1 MAKSKKSKKKVANDF
16 DRDDLGNIIGNK
28 NLEGRDLQ
36 KFVLTNPTTGEEYEF
51 DADALVGE
59 DWTGMSQNA
68 DAIFSSEEIE
78 KYYDKAID
86 MKLNEANDFPDGLGS
101 EIKHDWIQE
110 VWDRVNP
117 GVKMLSHRVNNNN
130 DSTRMP
136 KWQMNS
142 WTGNQ
147 YTIVLFL
154 TPDMQPEDGGAL
166 ELWTPNLS
174 DKMKA
179 LACNTLYTFGSEQE
193 HNQDLLYSF
202 WPRPGRQVVF
212 DSRIPNM
219 ERPVNGDKACVSLVF
234 QGTNKG
240 YTPEST
246 DDVVEEIDYSEV
258 DFSEVE

>member
-1 MAKSKKSKKKVANDF
+1 MMAKSKKKKATTQEDENLVVIKHPETDETYSF
-16 DRDDLGNIIGNK
+16 SPDI
-28 NLEGRDLQ
+28 LEG
-36 KFVLTNPTTGEEYEF
+36 G
-51 DADALVGE
+51 
-59 DWTGMSQNA
+59 DWSGMSQNA
-68 DAIFSSEEIE
+68 DNLFTSEEIE
-78 KYYDKAID
+78 NYYDIAMDI
-86 MKLNEANDFPDGLGS
+86 KLNEGNDFPNGLGS

-110 VWDRVNP
+110 IWDKINP
-117 GVKMLSHRVNNNN
+117 GVKILSHYLE
-130 DSTRMP
+130 
-136 KWQMNS
+136 
-142 WTGNQ
+142 TGPLDMSNEWVGSQ
-147 YTIVLFL
+147 YTVIVCL
-154 TPDMQPEDGGAL
+154 TPDMKPEDGGAL

-219 ERPVNGDKACVSLVF
+219 ERPVNGDKSCVSLVF

-258 DFSEVE
+258 DFSEVK

>member
-1 MAKSKKSKKKVANDF
+1 MRMSEEFERTEFTN
-16 DRDDLGNIIGNK
+16 NIIGNK
-28 NLEGRDLQ
+28 DGDDD
-36 KFVLTNPTTGEEYEF
+36 KFVMDNPRTGEKYTF
-51 DADALVGE
+51 DVDVLKGN

-68 DAIFSSEEIE
+68 DNLFTPEEIE
-78 KYYDKAID
+78 KYYDKAMD

-110 VWDRVNP
+110 VWNKVNP

-166 ELWTPNLS
+166 ELWTPNLN

-179 LACNTLYTFGSEQE
+179 MACNTLYTFDAEQE
-193 HNQDLLYSF
+193 YNQDILYSF
-202 WPRPGRQVVF
+202 WPMPGRQVVF
-212 DSRIPNM
+212 DSRIPYIA
-219 ERPVNGDKACVSLVF
+219 RPVNGDKTCVSIVF
-234 QGTNKG
+234 KGTSKD
-240 YTPEST
+240 YAPEST
-246 DDVVEEIDYSEV
+246 AADEIE
-258 DFSEVE
+258 FIEVE

>member
-1 MAKSKKSKKKVANDF
+1 MMAKSKKKKATTQEDENLVVIKHPETDEKYSF
-16 DRDDLGNIIGNK
+16 SPDI
-28 NLEGRDLQ
+28 LEG
-36 KFVLTNPTTGEEYEF
+36 G
-51 DADALVGE
+51 
-59 DWTGMSQNA
+59 DWSGMSQNA
-68 DAIFSSEEIE
+68 DNLFSPEEIQN
-78 KYYDKAID
+78 YYDIALDI
-86 MKLNEANDFPDGLGS
+86 KLNEGNDFPNGLGS

-110 VWDRVNP
+110 IWNKVNP

-179 LACNTLYTFGSEQE
+179 LACNTLYTFGSEEE

-212 DSRIPNM
+212 DSRIPYLIRTP
-219 ERPVNGDKACVSLVF
+219 ENGKTSLRLVF
-234 QGTNKG
+234 KGTNKD
-240 YTPEST
+240 YTPEPTST
-246 DDVVEEIDYSEV
+246 DEIVFTEM
-258 DFSEVE
+258 E

>member
-1 MAKSKKSKKKVANDF
+1 MSEEFERTEFTN
-16 DRDDLGNIIGNK
+16 NIIGNK
-28 NLEGRDLQ
+28 DGDDD
-36 KFVLTNPTTGEEYEF
+36 KFVMDNPRTGEKYTF
-51 DADALVGE
+51 DVDVLKGN

-68 DAIFSSEEIE
+68 DNLFTPEEIE
-78 KYYDKAID
+78 KYYDKAMD

-110 VWDRVNP
+110 IWNKVNP

-166 ELWTPNLS
+166 ELWTPNLN

-179 LACNTLYTFGSEQE
+179 MACNTLYTFDAEQE
-193 HNQDLLYSF
+193 YNQDILYSF
-202 WPRPGRQVVF
+202 WPMPGRQVVF
-212 DSRIPNM
+212 DSRIPYIA
-219 ERPVNGDKACVSLVF
+219 RPVNGDKTCVSIVF
-234 QGTNKG
+234 KGTSKD
-240 YTPEST
+240 YAPEST
-246 DDVVEEIDYSEV
+246 AADEIE
-258 DFSEVE
+258 FIEVE

>member
-1 MAKSKKSKKKVANDF
+1 MAKSKKKKATDQE
-16 DRDDLGNIIGNK
+16 DDNK
-28 NLEGRDLQ
+28 IVISNPETDEKYTFNSSILEG
-36 KFVLTNPTTGEEYEF
+36 G
-51 DADALVGE
+51 
-59 DWTGMSQNA
+59 DWSGMSQNA
-68 DAIFSSEEIE
+68 DNLFEPKQIE
-78 KYYDKAID
+78 NYYDVAMDI
-86 MKLNEANDFPDGLGS
+86 KLNEGNDFPNGLGDK
-101 EIKHDWIQE
+101 IKHDWIQE
-110 VWDRVNP
+110 IWNKVNP

-179 LACNTLYTFGSEQE
+179 LACNTLYTFGSEEE
-193 HNQDLLYSF
+193 HNKDLLYSF

-219 ERPVNGDKACVSLVF
+219 ERPVNGDKSCVSLVF